1 MRSVDPLDTC
11 KRLLFPLTVPKVAF
25 LLFATVQVASVG
37 SMENDIT
44 WLVPCVIEAQLAKR
58 NNGIES
64 KKVLF
69 II

>member
-1 MRSVDPLDTC
+1 
-11 KRLLFPLTVPKVAF
+11 
-25 LLFATVQVASVG
+25 
-37 SMENDIT
+37 
-44 WLVPCVIEAQLAKR
+44 LVPCVIEAQLAKR